1 MTTLWQDI
9 RYGFRMVGTRP
20 GFSFAVV
27 MLVAI
32 GVGGNT
38 AVFSILNA
46 FLLRPLPYK
55 EPGRIV
61 FLQGRDKE
69 GKGKYCVSYPDYL
82 DWQRQALSFEE
93 MACYQFE
100 AVPVRLTDADAPEL
114 CFVGMVSNR
123 FFHLLGTR
131 PSVGRFFSEQE
142 DSPSGSPA
150 VVISHAF
157 WRRHFGADPA
167 TIGKS
172 IVLQNVNCP
181 IIGVTEAGFQYPP
194 HGQQPADIWM
204 TAGLTQ
210 SGEPRGSASQYAL
223 GRLRAG
229 VSVAQAQDEMD
240 IICARLA
247 AQYPSTNAGIW
258 AKVQR
263 IQDCLMKGKTQ
274 PLLMMAGAVLFVF
287 LVACAN
293 VAGLL
298 FARGVTRER
307 EMAVRAALG
316 ADRWRLVR
324 LMLVENVALALL
336 GGALGVWGAG
346 AVLRLLTRTDM
357 IASMKLPG
365 GFFDLDGRVLAF
377 ALLVSVMAVP
387 LFGLLPSIWGSGLRW
402 AGALS
407 TSGRSVLGARGR
419 NVAHAGLLVAQ
430 VALTLV
436 LLVGAGL
443 MIRSLANVLT
453 ADPGFHP
460 KNVLT
465 MSVDLGGDLTRRQQ
479 LLDQLRVL
487 PGVKEAGL
495 AAPLF
500 GGWSWYVYA
509 EGQPVPLPD
518 QAVLATYKAVSTG
531 YFDAMGIRLLRGR
544 TFDEQDR
551 AASKGVAVVDET
563 LARRYWADGD
573 AVGKRIH
580 YGKGPGPEAPSFEI
594 IGVVGHVKNEGAEAD
609 DTRMQVYRALLQMPQ
624 NSVSIIVRTQ
634 GDPAGFVSA
643 VKDAVYQIGGQR
655 LISNTRTLDEILRE
669 YTGTRR
675 LVTWLL
681 AAFAGTAL
689 FLSSVG
695 IYAVTRYLVSRRIRE
710 FGIRMALG
718 ARRRDILR
726 LVLRKGLTP
735 VLVGTGVG
743 LAGTLAAARLLS
755 TFLFGLSAWDPVTYV
770 GVALLLISVA
780 FLASY
785 VPARRATRV
794 HPLVA
799 LRYE

>member
-1 MTTLWQDI
+1 MTTLWGDI
-9 RYGFRMVGTRP
+9 RYGVRMLATRP
-20 GFSFAVV
+20 GFSLAVV

-46 FLLRPLPYK
+46 FLIRPLSYR

-69 GKGKYCVSYPDYL
+69 GKGRNISYPDYA
-82 DWQRQALSFEE
+82 DWRRQAQSFDE
-93 MACYQFE
+93 MACYQLGGT
-100 AVPVRLTDADAPEL
+100 PVRVTNADAPEQ
-114 CFVGMVSNR
+114 CSIGSVSAG
-123 FFHLLGTR
+123 FFRLLGVR
-131 PSVGRFFSEQE
+131 PAAGRFFSEQE
-142 DSPSGSPA
+142 DRPSAPPV

-157 WRRHFGADPA
+157 WCRHFGADPA
-167 TIGKS
+167 AIGTS
-172 IVLQNVNCP
+172 ILLHDNSCA
-181 IIGVTEAGFQYPP
+181 IIGVTETGFQFPP
-194 HGQQPADIWM
+194 HGQQPVEVWLA
-204 TAGLTQ
+204 AGLTQ
-210 SGEPRGSASQYAL
+210 SDEPRGSASQYAL
-223 GRLRAG
+223 GRLRPG
-229 VSVAQAQDEMD
+229 VSVSQAQNEMD

-247 AQYPSTNAGIW
+247 AQYPATNAGRL
-258 AKVQR
+258 AMVQLL
-263 IQDCLMKGKTQ
+263 QDRLTRDKTQ
-274 PLLMMAGAVLFVF
+274 PLVMMVGAVAFVF

-298 FARGVTRER
+298 FARAVTRER

-316 ADRWRLVR
+316 ADRWCLLR

-336 GGALGVWGAG
+336 GGALGVWGANG
-346 AVLRLLTRTDM
+346 VLRLLARTDM
-357 IASMKLPG
+357 IASMKLPA

-377 ALLVSVMAVP
+377 ALLVSVLAVP
-387 LFGLLPSIWGSGLRW
+387 LFGLLPSLWGAGIHL

-407 TSGRSVLGARGR
+407 TSGRSVLGSKGR

-436 LLVGAGL
+436 LLVAAGL

-460 KNVLT
+460 QNVLT
-465 MSVDLGGDLTRRQQ
+465 MSVDLGNDRTRPQR
-479 LLDQLRVL
+479 LLDQLRVT

-518 QAVLATYKAVSTG
+518 QGVVATYKAVSPG
-531 YFDAMGIRLLRGR
+531 YFEAMGIRLLRGR

-551 AASKGVAVVDET
+551 AASRPVAVVDET
-563 LARRYWADGD
+563 LARRYWPDGD

-580 YGKGPGPEAPSFEI
+580 YGKGPGPDAPSFEI
-594 IGVVGHVKNEGAEAD
+594 IGVVGHVKNEGVEAD
-609 DTRMQVYRALLQMPQ
+609 DTQMQVYHALFQQ
-624 NSVSIIVRTQ
+624 AHNAVSIIVRTQ
-634 GDPAGFVSA
+634 GNPAGFVAA
-643 VKDAVYQIGGQR
+643 VKDTVYQIGGQR
-655 LISNTRTLDEILRE
+655 LISDTRTLEEILRE
-669 YTGTRR
+669 YTSTRR

-695 IYAVTRYLVSRRIRE
+695 IYAVTRYLVSRRIQE

-718 ARRRDILR
+718 ASRRDILT
-726 LVLRKGLTP
+726 LVLRKGLMP

-743 LAGTLAAARLLS
+743 LAGTLAASRVLS
-755 TFLFGLSAWDPVTYV
+755 TFLFGLSAWDPITYTA
-770 GVALLLISVA
+770 VALLLIGVA

-785 VPARRATRV
+785 MPARRAARV
-794 HPLVA
+794 HPMVA